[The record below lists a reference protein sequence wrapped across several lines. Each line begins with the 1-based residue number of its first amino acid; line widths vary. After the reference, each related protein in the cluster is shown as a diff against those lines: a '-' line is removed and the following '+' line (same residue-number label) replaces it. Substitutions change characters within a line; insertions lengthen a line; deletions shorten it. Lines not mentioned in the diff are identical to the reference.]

1 LNNRELSREQRGGDC
16 FICKAVTGC
25 DQLTL
30 DDQGMLADVLH
41 RRVVAQRRG
50 QLITEVREAEEEYR
64 KGV

>member
-1 LNNRELSREQRGGDC
+1 MSNVEKTASFAKVLQ
-16 FICKAVTGC
+16 AA

-50 QLITEVREAEEEYR
+50 QLITEVHEAEEEYR